1 MSGLSGMEIVRLI
14 KSDKEALRELAASIA
29 ADSEIRLAVV
39 NAVLAEVAT
48 KRDLERLREELRE
61 EFRRELSELR
71 SEVRDIRREM
81 NTHFRWIVG
90 LVVIFWGATVIPL
103 LMRMAGVI

>member
-1 MSGLSGMEIVRLI
+1 MSGLSGMEIVRRI

-48 KRDLERLREELRE
+48 KRDLERLRE